1 MPRARTG
8 DSCARSEALFQLQ
21 GGDVG
26 KSTRGR
32 LSSHSLTLPRLYA
45 IVDAEVLANQ
55 GLELS
60 LFVTQ
65 LRDAGVALLQ
75 YRDKLGTNE
84 QILRN
89 AKIIEEIFREVPH
102 LLIMNDSPVL
112 AMLSDWNAVHV
123 GQGDAAIAEARG
135 VLQPGGII
143 GCSTHTDEQ
152 VKAAEEA
159 GADYIAIGPVFAT
172 STKADAE
179 PVVGLEGVR
188 RARML
193 TRRPLVAI
201 GGITPENAGSVIEA
215 GADSVAVISA
225 LLKPGIEPEKLVR
238 RFLKNMP
245 PVREAVTG

>member
-1 MPRARTG
+1 
-8 DSCARSEALFQLQ
+8 
-21 GGDVG
+21 
-26 KSTRGR
+26 
-32 LSSHSLTLPRLYA
+32 
-45 IVDAEVLANQ
+45 
-55 GLELS
+55 
-60 LFVTQ
+60 
-65 LRDAGVALLQ
+65 
-75 YRDKLGTNE
+75 
-84 QILRN
+84 
-89 AKIIEEIFREVPH
+89 
-102 LLIMNDSPVL
+102 MNDSPVL